1 MSVKGKVT
9 NYSNVTPN
17 RPTSLSGLGGDAV
30 GGISGAGADI
40 AGDIGGLSSALPTK
54 SIAGNTASSLIGGGV
69 ELGGAI
75 VGGALQA
82 SAMKEA
88 GEEAFADSMST
99 LDAQEENS
107 RIQRV
112 QAEKAR
118 RLQKSMDSENRR
130 QQTIGVTIN
139 KFQQEFANRLR
150 KLQASRD
157 NIAGHIEGKQRNQ
170 ATQELVSNTLRGN

>member
-1 MSVKGKVT
+1 MMAEKVKT
-9 NYSNVTPN
+9 YSQVTPKVSTMD
-17 RPTSLSGLGGDAV
+17 TSATPYYLQDGATSISGLGDLSA
-30 GGISGAGADI
+30 
-40 AGDIGGLSSALPTK
+40 SSATPPPTE
-54 SIAGNTASSLIGGGV
+54 SVAGNTASSLISGGV
-69 ELGGAI
+69 QLAGTIA
-75 VGGALQA
+75 GGALQA

-88 GEEAFADSMST
+88 GEQAFEDSMST

-130 QQTIGVTIN
+130 QQTIGYTIN

-157 NIAGHIEGKQRNQ
+157 NIAGHIEGRQRNQ
-170 ATQELVSNTLRGN
+170 ATQEIVSNTLRGN